1 MSHHPNSLLRYRDED
16 RELLSIE
23 DLSKRAQISRAM
35 VRLCVDLGC
44 PTSEG
49 KLSQSMLLEW
59 LFQRYED
66 VRTAAGLKPMV
77 PIDGVEGEARLK
89 LMMGNAM
96 ITLLEFSESRST
108 NRNEKRQI
116 RRVRQLVERTLER
129 S

>member
-1 MSHHPNSLLRYRDED
+1 MNHHPNSLLRYRDED
-16 RELLSIE
+16 RELLPIE
-23 DLSKRAQISRAM
+23 ELSKRAQISCAM
-35 VRLCVDLGC
+35 VRLCVTLGC

-59 LFQRYED
+59 LFQHYEH
-66 VRTAAGLKPMV
+66 VRAASGLRPMV

-108 NRNEKRQI
+108 SRSEKRQI

-129 S
+129 N